1 MQLEEQLILLM
12 AVEMVELDVELV
24 EMVDQAEVVVHVDLI
39 QENELTQIVEE
50 MVIHLQQVPLKEI
63 MVELVDQPLTL
74 QMLELLAVAVAEPE
88 EQVLMEQMV
97 VVEMVETERLTLS
110 QGVQ

>member
-1 MQLEEQLILLM
+1 
-12 AVEMVELDVELV
+12 
-24 EMVDQAEVVVHVDLI
+24 
-39 QENELTQIVEE
+39 
-50 MVIHLQQVPLKEI
+50 
-63 MVELVDQPLTL
+63 MVELVDHPLTL
-74 QMLELLAVAVAEPE
+74 QMLELLAVGVAEPE

>member
-1 MQLEEQLILLM
+1 
-12 AVEMVELDVELV
+12 
-24 EMVDQAEVVVHVDLI
+24 
-39 QENELTQIVEE
+39 
-50 MVIHLQQVPLKEI
+50 

-74 QMLELLAVAVAEPE
+74 QMLELLAVAVVEPE

>member
-1 MQLEEQLILLM
+1 
-12 AVEMVELDVELV
+12 
-24 EMVDQAEVVVHVDLI
+24 
-39 QENELTQIVEE
+39 
-50 MVIHLQQVPLKEI
+50 
-63 MVELVDQPLTL
+63 MVELVVHPLIH
-74 QMLELLAVAVAEPE
+74 QALELLAVAVAEPE